1 MPSLSSCP
9 RYLPVMILSLV
20 VPGLL
25 SAKEPPPLVK
35 VSKARPN
42 PRGILVH
49 SVQSPYEKGTTE
61 IHVLLPRKA
70 TRPSRLRVVYVLP
83 VEAGNGQRWGDA
95 MAEVLKHDLHNRHGI
110 ACVYPTFSH
119 LPWYTDHPDDPTI
132 RQEEYF
138 LKVVVPFVEKTY
150 PVEKAAGG
158 RLLVGFSK
166 SGWGAW
172 SLLLRH
178 PTTFARAAAW
188 DAPLMTTQP
197 NRYGMGPIFG
207 TQENFERYQIT
218 RLLDQRRQLLK
229 GDPPR
234 LILTGYGNF
243 HDQHKQAHSLL
254 KKLEISHTYRDGPRK
269 KHAWGSG
276 WLSEAVKLLT
286 SDEIPGDD
294 LSLRTRPDA
303 TNQQPIKDMP

>member
-1 MPSLSSCP
+1 MTPLTNCP
-9 RYLPVMILSLV
+9 LCLLALT

-25 SAKEPPPLVK
+25 AAKEPASRVK
-35 VSKARPN
+35 VSKAQAN
-42 PRGILVH
+42 SRGILVH
-49 SVQSPYEKGTTE
+49 AVQSPFEKGTTQV
-61 IHVLLPRKA
+61 HVLLPKQTSGR
-70 TRPSRLRVVYVLP
+70 SRLPVVYVLP
-83 VEAGNGQRWGDA
+83 VEAGNGHRWGDA
-95 MAEVLKHDLHNRHGI
+95 LSEVLKHDLHNRHGI
-110 ACVYPTFSH
+110 AFVYPTFSH
-119 LPWYTDHPDDPTI
+119 LPWYADHPSDPTI

-150 PVEKAAGG
+150 PVVKAARG

-178 PTTFARAAAW
+178 PKTFARAAAW
-188 DAPLMTTQP
+188 DAPLMTDKP
-197 NRYGMGPIFG
+197 NRYGMGPIFE

-218 RLLDQRRQLLK
+218 RLLKQRSQLLRES
-229 GDPPR
+229 PPR

-254 KKLEISHTYRDGPRK
+254 KALQISHIYRDGPRK

-276 WLSEAVKLLT
+276 WLPEAVKCLT
-286 SDEIPGDD
+286 SGNLP
-294 LSLRTRPDA
+294 
-303 TNQQPIKDMP
+303 KDN